1 MIKKKKMAREKINL
15 EIKSMIGQIKQL
27 IKRL

>member
-1 MIKKKKMAREKINL
+1 MIKKKMAGEKINL
-15 EIKSMIGQIKQL
+15 EIKNMIGQIKQL